1 MFEDDSNET
10 MESAAVWTERLAHVA
25 PSEGALAGA
34 RALIAVL
41 DAVAASSAT
50 IWRGPPPDAP
60 AVAVQAAVLENEAL
74 AFAHD
79 CVPLADG
86 VSSVTL
92 QFVCDAAVC
101 PAPDGR
107 SVVDHLARVGREAP
121 HSLHAQL
128 EWALEAWG
136 DLLGPEDVERVLRAR
151 DMLAEE
157 TTFRGGGPG
166 PVQAPR
172 FDGPAPGPGSDEGED
187 EARFSEDRE
196 WMPSLVLIAK
206 QTFVWLDQLSKAHG
220 RPVVTLDDIP
230 DAELAVLAD
239 RGITGLWLIGLWE
252 RSGASAEIKRRMGNP
267 EALAS
272 AYSLDDY
279 AIAEA
284 LGGEDAL
291 TRLRERAWTHG
302 IRLAADMVPNHVGV
316 DGRWVVE
323 RPELFVQTDHPPFDY
338 HFTGPDLC
346 AAEGVEIRLEDGY
359 WDHSDA
365 AVVFQRRDAGT
376 GEVRYLYHG
385 NDGTSM
391 PWNDTAQLDYLNP
404 AVRELVIQTILD
416 VARRFPVIRF
426 DAAMTLARRHVR
438 RLWHPPPGEGGAIP
452 SRSRYAAS
460 EQAFDAAMPRE
471 FWRQVVERVQEECPD
486 TLLLAEAFWM
496 MEGYFVRTLGMH
508 RVYNSAF
515 MHMLRDE
522 DNAGFRRLLREV
534 LEYDPAVLERF
545 VNFMNNP
552 DEDSAVAQFGTGDKY
567 FGVATLLATLPGLP
581 MFGHGQFEGFA
592 EKYGMEY
599 AKAYRDEA
607 VDEGLLAHH
616 EAAVVPLLKRRR
628 IFSGVAWF
636 AMYDFVREDGTVD
649 ESVIA
654 YSNMSADGERSVVLF
669 NNQYET
675 TGGRLERPFPED
687 VGDDGVVGRWF
698 DLPGY
703 AYRVD
708 IED

>member
-1 MFEDDSNET
+1 MF
-10 MESAAVWTERLAHVA
+10 AAPWLDRLAERSTSPTMLSVGTMSA
-25 PSEGALAGA
+25 A
-34 RALIAVL
+34 RALIEAMG
-41 DAVAASSAT
+41 AVAAAASSGWSA
-50 IWRGPPPDAP
+50 PDDAVD
-60 AVAVQAAVLENEAL
+60 VAVQAAVLENEAL
-74 AFAHD
+74 AFAHAG
-79 CVPLADG
+79 VPLLATP
-86 VSSVTL
+86 SLTMEY
-92 QFVCDAAVC
+92 VCDATLC
-101 PAPDGR
+101 PGPSGR
-107 SVVDHLARVGREAP
+107 SVLDDLVVPARHAP
-121 HSLHAQL
+121 DSLLAQL
-128 EWALEAWG
+128 DHALTIWN
-136 DLLGPEDVERVLRAR
+136 DVLPAELRDRVLRAR
-151 DMLAEE
+151 DERAEE

-166 PVQAPR
+166 PVEVPR
-172 FDGPAPGPGSDEGED
+172 FADAPPGPGPAGDEAED

-206 QTFVWLDQLSKAHG
+206 QTFVWLDQLSTKYA
-220 RPVVTLDDIP
+220 RPIRTLDAVP
-230 DAELAVLAD
+230 DDELALLAD

-252 RSGASAEIKRRMGNP
+252 RSAASAEIKRRMGNP

-279 AIAEA
+279 AVAA
-284 LGGEDAL
+284 NLGGEEAL
-291 TRLRERAWTHG
+291 VRLRERAWAHG

-316 DGRWVVE
+316 DGHWVVE
-323 RPELFVQTDHPPFDY
+323 RPDLFVQVDAPPFDY
-338 HFTGPDLC
+338 AFTGPDLC
-346 AAEGVEIRLEDGY
+346 AHPDVEIRLEDGY
-359 WDHSDA
+359 WDRSDA
-365 AVVFQRRDAGT
+365 AVVFERKDART
-376 GEVRYLYHG
+376 GAARYLYHG

-404 AVRELVIQTILD
+404 AVRELVIETILD

-438 RLWHPPPGEGGAIP
+438 RLWHPPPGDGGAIP
-452 SRSRYAAS
+452 SRSRFAAS
-460 EQAFDAAMPRE
+460 ADAFDDAMPRE
-471 FWRQVVERVQEECPD
+471 FWREVVERVRDECPD

-567 FGVATLLATLPGLP
+567 FGTATLLATLPGLP

-599 AKAYRDEA
+599 ARAYRDEA

-616 EAAVVPLLKRRR
+616 EAVIVPLLRRR
-628 IFSGVAWF
+628 RLFSGVEWF
-636 AMYDFVREDGTVD
+636 ALYDFVREDGTVD
-649 ESVIA
+649 DNVIA
-654 YSNMSADGERSVVLF
+654 FSNMSGDGERSLVLF
-669 NNQYET
+669 NNAGEA
-675 TGGRLERPFPED
+675 TGGRLAAPFPED
-687 VGDDGVVGRWF
+687 AADDGIVGRWF

-708 IED
+708 IEE